1 MMTIYFSP
9 STNGFYH
16 SGLQG
21 DYENAGT
28 WPNDLQ
34 EITDEEYQRLLQGQ
48 TDGFIIVSGENG
60 YPVLK
65 EPVINWQQKAET
77 QRQHLLAEAR
87 EITSDWKT
95 ELELGIISDDDKA
108 RLARWMAHI
117 KSLKALDL
125 STVTDE
131 ASFYSINW
139 PERPD
144 AAA

>member
-16 SGLQG
+16 SDLQN

-28 WPNDLQ
+28 WPGDLQ
-34 EITDEEYQRLLQGQ
+34 KITDEEYQRLLQGQ

-87 EITSDWKT
+87 EITSDWKI
-95 ELELGIISDDDKA
+95 ELELGTISDADKG
-108 RLARWMAHI
+108 RLTQWMMYI
-117 KSLKALDL
+117 REVKALDL
-125 STVTDE
+125 SQVSDKS
-131 ASFYSINW
+131 SFDLIQW
-139 PERPD
+139 PEKPD
-144 AAA
+144 V

>member
-16 SGLQG
+16 SDLQD

-28 WPNDLQ
+28 WPDDLQ

-77 QRQHLLAEAR
+77 QRQRLLTAAQSV
-87 EITSDWKT
+87 ISDWKT
-95 ELELGIISDDDKA
+95 ELELGVISDEDKA
-108 RLARWMAHI
+108 RLMQWMAYI
-117 KSLKALDL
+117 KAVKALDL
-125 STVTDE
+125 STVTDKAAYDAIE
-131 ASFYSINW
+131 W
-139 PERPD
+139 PVSPESSS
-144 AAA
+144 